1 MQFKCQNPD
10 HSFSTC
16 ALCPP
21 ELTHEDKV
29 LAKEILGKYPQFRS
43 WDVDDFDLYV
53 LGEVTDRSRSTDIK
67 KEDRDAIETKV
78 LGMYYKFYR
87 RTLRAEFPEK
97 LCIDDFCEYIYK
109 HDVPLVEKID
119 IFSFYDGCQSLIED
133 KSRLLA

>member
-10 HSFSTC
+10 HPFSTS

-67 KEDRDAIETKV
+67 KEDRDAIESKV

-97 LCIDDFCEYIYK
+97 LASMISVNTSTNTTFHWQRK
-109 HDVPLVEKID
+109 ST
-119 IFSFYDGCQSLIED
+119 FSFYDGCQSLIED
-133 KSRLLA
+133 KLRLLA